1 MDQSPVSPNSKKPFS
16 FPIRKRDYKG
26 KRVVSSPQLVYHNES
41 KFSLFKDNNDKKDNT
56 DPKTNEE
63 HDGRNNCWSFQEYGN
78 QKFQISIPE
87 ETVNTN
93 FNWTHLKVF
102 RENVE
107 SEYVL
112 HHFLMLS
119 ARELKLVIEK
129 IPEMIKEALLFE
141 PTVGTAKLVID
152 ETVFQ
157 PTDVEEKGKFD
168 VFWEVSETARR
179 KVCVTRI
186 FFQDDPNRYRCYF
199 TIKLFTRGT
208 EKDNFRRKCFPSVRI
223 GEMEKL
229 HRMSDEIS
237 SVLNK
242 NKNQKRSQSA

>member
-1 MDQSPVSPNSKKPFS
+1 MDQSSVSPNSKKPFS
-16 FPIRKRDYKG
+16 FPIRKRHYKG
-26 KRVVSSPQLVYHNES
+26 KPVVPSPQLEYHNES
-41 KFSLFKDNNDKKDNT
+41 MFSLFKDNNDKKDNT
-56 DPKTNEE
+56 DQKPNEE
-63 HDGRNNCWSFQEYGN
+63 HDGRNNCWCFQEYGN
-78 QKFQISIPE
+78 RKFQISIPE

-93 FNWTHLKVF
+93 SNWTHLKVF
-102 RENVE
+102 RKNVE
-107 SEYVL
+107 SEYIL
-112 HHFLMLS
+112 HQFLMLS

-157 PTDVEEKGKFD
+157 PTDVEEKAKFD

-186 FFQDDPNRYRCYF
+186 FFQDDPNRCYF

-208 EKDNFRRKCFPSVRI
+208 EKDSFRRKCFLSVRI

-229 HRMSDEIS
+229 HRMSDEII

-242 NKNQKRSQSA
+242 VKNQKRSQSA